1 MDGATRAE
9 LDRLR
14 LRAYGPGGDIDADA
28 DALGR
33 LVELEELVR
42 QQHGGARHPLPS
54 SSDADGPASARPDT
68 PRGAAPAPAAKRR
81 RPALSPA
88 TWFPLVVGIAAVC
101 ALAVALVVQLL
112 WPPAATTDARTT
124 LPPVFEDSRAAYS
137 FARDMDAV
145 TLLSVPLDGSFGSYI
160 DLPTDGYVPE
170 FPTDGEV
177 RWAMPLGEYFGWDV
191 WIAGAQAGATGSRRD
206 HCLVAERDDRSRGR
220 CVPAAIRAE
229 SALLV
234 DVPFA
239 SIPAGDRPAG
249 MTEDQRVGF
258 WWSGDRAV
266 TVLLGDDPLRGQ
278 D

>member
-28 DALGR
+28 GAIGR
-33 LVELEELVR
+33 LVELEELAR
-42 QQHGGARHPLPS
+42 RERGGPQHPPPSPAEEQPPPPHAPPPPAVARG
-54 SSDADGPASARPDT
+54 DD
-68 PRGAAPAPAAKRR
+68 PAPR
-81 RPALSPA
+81 RPALSSA
-88 TWFPLVVGIAAVC
+88 SWFPLTVGAAAVC
-101 ALAVALVVQLL
+101 AFAAAFAVQAGT
-112 WPPAATTDARTT
+112 PPAPDAHAT

-137 FARDMDAV
+137 FARDVGAV

-177 RWAMPLGEYFGWDV
+177 RWAMPLGEYFGWEV
-191 WIAGAQAGATGSRRD
+191 WIAGAQAGATGLRRD
-206 HCLVAERDDRSRGR
+206 HCLVAEREDRSRGR
-220 CVPAAIRAE
+220 CVPAAVRAE

-239 SIPAGDRPAG
+239 SIPADERPAG

-258 WWSGDRAV
+258 WWRGDRAV
-266 TVLLGDDPLRGQ
+266 TVLLGDDPLRGP